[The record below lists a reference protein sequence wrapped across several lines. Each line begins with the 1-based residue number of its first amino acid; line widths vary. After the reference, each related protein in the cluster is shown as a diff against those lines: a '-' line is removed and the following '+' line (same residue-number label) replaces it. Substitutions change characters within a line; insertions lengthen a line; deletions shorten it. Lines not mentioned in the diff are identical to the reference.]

1 MSTATMTQTASSKK
15 KAATP
20 RSSAIMQ
27 GHSLMRSFKPKS
39 AGRPVSAAEL
49 ADNCGIGSD
58 SGKAWISVHG
68 HVFDITEFSKVHP
81 GGPSI
86 RLAAGR

>member
-1 MSTATMTQTASSKK
+1 MTQLKTSSSNKK
-15 KAATP
+15 KQSGVA
-20 RSSAIMQ
+20 SKSAVMT
-27 GHSLMRSFKPKS
+27 GPSLMRAFKPKS
-39 AGRPVSAAEL
+39 AGRPVSAKEL
-49 ADNCGIGSD
+49 ADNCGIGSA

-68 HVFDITEFSKVHP
+68 HVFDITDFSKVHP

>member
-1 MSTATMTQTASSKK
+1 MTQSKTASNKK
-15 KAATP
+15 KSGADAK
-20 RSSAIMQ
+20 SAVMT
-27 GHSLMRSFKPKS
+27 GPSLMRSFQPKS
-39 AGRPVSAAEL
+39 AGRPVSAKEL

-68 HVFDITEFSKVHP
+68 HVFDITDFSKVHP